1 MDALHE
7 FVDAPEKLFIYA
19 TNGAAIK
26 TVMEQIK
33 THQDNMLNFRPLSGF
48 AQTKRPIFNGKPMSL
63 LVPFYQTVN
72 TPPTRMSFGLSAET
86 LDRFCLDMKNS
97 SDSVMLV
104 RNELSPTQVD
114 ELRATATRKGV
125 KIRKQ
130 NDYADI
136 GFLRQRLCEHFAQTT
151 KKAAVCAI

>member
-1 MDALHE
+1 
-7 FVDAPEKLFIYA
+7 
-19 TNGAAIK
+19 
-26 TVMEQIK
+26 
-33 THQDNMLNFRPLSGF
+33 
-48 AQTKRPIFNGKPMSL
+48 
-63 LVPFYQTVN
+63 
-72 TPPTRMSFGLSAET
+72 MSFGLSAET

-130 NDYADI
+130 NDYAEYW
-136 GFLRQRLCEHFAQTT
+136 FSTPTALRTFCTNH
-151 KKAAVCAI
+151 KKSRRCARFE

>member
-1 MDALHE
+1 
-7 FVDAPEKLFIYA
+7 
-19 TNGAAIK
+19 
-26 TVMEQIK
+26 
-33 THQDNMLNFRPLSGF
+33 
-48 AQTKRPIFNGKPMSL
+48 
-63 LVPFYQTVN
+63 
-72 TPPTRMSFGLSAET
+72 
-86 LDRFCLDMKNS
+86 
-97 SDSVMLV
+97 MLV

-151 KKAAVCAI
+151 KKAGGVRDLNNDDIVHFKKIETALSNEDLTNCVKKSPPCPPTARTKKETA